1 MIVRSLST
9 RRFKDAL
16 PLEEFLFRQKV
27 KKVYRDALRQIYA
40 SPQKDELLLFLKHE
54 WVKNPIPD
62 ISQRQYM
69 LSQGTK
75 QIEQIAQTMN
85 LAKK

>member
-1 MIVRSLST
+1 MLVRSFSSKSL
-9 RRFKDAL
+9 KDAL
-16 PLEEFLFRQKV
+16 PLEEFLFRLRV

-40 SPQKDELLLFLKHE
+40 SPQKDDLLTFLKHE
-54 WVKNPIPD
+54 WVKEPIPD
-62 ISQRQYM
+62 KSQRQYM

-75 QIEQIAQTMN
+75 QIEQIAQSMN